1 MAHSLT
7 GPSFSLK
14 GFDCSSKA
22 ALTGP
27 EESVHTSLTIGLGIS
42 PAQTLKQCHPPP
54 PLSPVPSYPSPL
66 TPVATAGS
74 RTEAVRQSS
83 SVLALGA
90 LVFIFCFFFFCAI
103 YALGSV
109 CEFK

>member
-1 MAHSLT
+1 MARSLT
-7 GPSFSLK
+7 GPAFSLK
-14 GFDCSSKA
+14 GFDFSSKA

-27 EESVHTSLTIGLGIS
+27 EEPVYTSLTAVLSFS
-42 PAQTLKQCHPPP
+42 PASNQKQCHPPP
-54 PLSPVPSYPSPL
+54 PPSPVPSSPSPL

-74 RTEAVRQSS
+74 LTEAVIQSS
-83 SVLALGA
+83 STLALGA
-90 LVFIFCFFFFCAI
+90 LVFFFCFFFFCAI